1 MKMNYSDRFRAAA
14 LTAVAVCLAFA
25 AVSATPQSDKQ
36 QRQIAKPS
44 PTATP
49 TPSPSPTVSP
59 TPTPVMTLA
68 SLQSSIRSRLLRPEL
83 RRGQV
88 GIKVVSQ
95 TTGKVIFEDNAE
107 KYFMPASNMKNFTV
121 ATALE
126 RLTPDFKFITGVYAP
141 ALPDVAGNINGDLRI
156 VGRGDISVSTRFTN
170 GDYYKRLDDLADKI
184 VQAGIK
190 RISGGLVGD
199 ETYFQGDA
207 INGTWEVEDL
217 SSPDGAEVSAL
228 PLNDN
233 AIDIVVQPGPVGYA
247 CSVRVTPLNPIMRVV
262 NQCLTS
268 PAGTARTLN
277 VVKKLDQNILEI
289 TGSMPAG
296 DNAYSDSIAIS
307 HPAEL
312 FVALLK
318 QRLEL
323 KGVMIAGPSR
333 TITRRTEIA
342 PPETVEITRLE
353 SPPLSYIAAQTMKP
367 SQNMYT
373 ETLLWT
379 MGEESK
385 KLAAIGPTTAATVPS
400 GPSAQLGLAVVRNF
414 LTSIGVPQD
423 AVIQKDGSG
432 LSRRDLV
439 TPASVVQLYLYMAK
453 QSKYSQAWRDA
464 LAIGGIDGTLRRR
477 FAGTRASGNLR
488 GKTGTLD
495 QVSALLGYV
504 TTAAG
509 EPVVFS
515 MIVNGVPV
523 TRDRTAPMD
532 EIVLDIVN
540 FNGRLDQ

>member
-1 MKMNYSDRFRAAA
+1 MKIQFSDRIRSAA
-14 LTAVAVCLAFA
+14 LILAAICLTCGAMSAFTLSEDRAGVA
-25 AVSATPQSDKQ
+25 ATPTPTPTAS
-36 QRQIAKPS
+36 PTLS

-49 TPSPSPTVSP
+49 TPA
-59 TPTPVMTLA
+59 PVMTVA
-68 SLQSSIRSRLLRPEL
+68 ALQSSIRSRLFRPEL

-95 TTGKVIFEDNAE
+95 NTGKVIYEDNSE

-121 ATALE
+121 AAALE
-126 RLTPDFKFITGVYAP
+126 RLTPDFKFVTGVYAAAP
-141 ALPDVAGNINGDLRI
+141 PDTAGNVSGDLRI
-156 VGRGDISVSTRFTN
+156 AGRGDISISTRFTN

-184 VQAGIK
+184 VQAGVK
-190 RISGGLVGD
+190 HVNGGLVGD
-199 ETYFQGDA
+199 ETYFEGDPL
-207 INGTWEVEDL
+207 NGTWEIEDI

-247 CSVRVTPLNPIMRVV
+247 CSVKVTPLNPIMRVV

-268 PAGTARTLN
+268 RSGTARTLN
-277 VVKKLDQNILEI
+277 LIKRLDQNILEI
-289 TGSMPAG
+289 TGMVPAG
-296 DNAYSDSIAIS
+296 DPGYSDSIAIS
-307 HPAEL
+307 HPADL

-323 KGVMIAGPSR
+323 KGVTVGGGTR
-333 TITRRTEIA
+333 TVSQRTELA
-342 PPETVEITRLE
+342 PAQNVEIARLE
-353 SPPLSYIAAQTMKP
+353 SPPLSFIAAQTMKP

-379 MGEESK
+379 MGEESRRSI
-385 KLAAIGPTTAATVPS
+385 AVGTAAVPS

-414 LTSIGVPQD
+414 LTSVGIPQD

-439 TPASVVQLYLYMAK
+439 TPAAVVQLYLYMAK
-453 QSKYSQAWRDA
+453 QSKYAQAWRDA

-477 FAGTRASGNLR
+477 FAGTRASGNLH

-495 QVSALLGYV
+495 QVSALSGYV

-515 MIVNGVPV
+515 MIVNGIPV

-532 EIVLDIVN
+532 EIVLDLVN
-540 FNGRLDQ
+540 FNGKLDQ